1 MIIWHFLMIRIMGF
15 RLTVTEIR
23 GGRIWS
29 STFLATP
36 TAPVRRGSRRGVV
49 HWILAAGRLLFRA
62 GVRAAAEISAGN
74 WAISRNGFDDFLVLR
89 IGGRRNRYQ
98 VCWVGMVTWDIGL
111 VPYDSLVVVVAV
123 PTIFDIVLV
132 ISRFFTQKPSTLSAS
147 HMKGLFTTAFVAL
160 HAGSWRGL
168 AFAAILF
175 A

>member
-1 MIIWHFLMIRIMGF
+1 MGF

-74 WAISRNGFDDFLVLR
+74 WAISRNGFDDFLV
-89 IGGRRNRYQ
+89 
-98 VCWVGMVTWDIGL
+98 
-111 VPYDSLVVVVAV
+111 DSLVVVVAV

-132 ISRFFTQKPSTLSAS
+132 IASFFTQKPCTLSAS

-160 HAGSWRGL
+160 HAGS
-168 AFAAILF
+168 
-175 A
+175 